1 MVKKLNITAIV
12 QARLNSTRF
21 PNKVLEKINGKTI
34 LEVISIRLRESKLIN
49 DIIFAIP
56 GTPNEILLKKF
67 LIKSKLNIFEGS
79 KNDVLDRYY
88 NCAKKNK
95 SDIIVRI
102 TGDCPLVDTSIV
114 DSLIN
119 TLINDKLDFVSNWSP
134 PTFPDGLDV
143 SVCTYNALK
152 KAWKLSTNKYDREH
166 VVPYFMKKNFFKIKN
181 ISYESNLSM
190 ERWTL
195 DEPEDLIVLKKIFAN
210 FKKNYLFSW
219 KEVLKLKKKHP
230 EYFEANSHIP
240 RNEGSYMSNSQ
251 KLWKKAKKIIPGGNM
266 LLSKRPELYL
276 PTKWPTYFS
285 KSKGSKIWDLDNKKY
300 LDMCMMG
307 IGTNILGYNNIEVDT
322 AVKKNIDKGNLT
334 TLNAPEEVFLSE
346 KLISMHP
353 WADMAKFTRSGGEAN
368 AVAIRIAR
376 AATKKNK
383 VAICGYHGW
392 HDWYLAANL
401 DGSDKLNSHHIKG
414 LNPLGV
420 PKNLSGSVL
429 PFNFNDFNQLED
441 IINKNKDIG
450 TVKMEV
456 SRNFEPKND
465 FLKKIRKLTAKR
477 EIILIFDECT
487 SGFRQSFGGLHK
499 YYDVEPDIAIF
510 GKALGNGYAIN
521 AIIGKKRFMQYAE
534 KTFISS
540 TFWTERIGP
549 TAALKTLEVMERI
562 KSWKIITKKGE
573 YIKKKWKL
581 LADKY
586 NLSIEFRGL
595 PAICSFFIKSKNFL
609 QYKTLISQE
618 LLKDS
623 ILASNVIYFS
633 TEHSKK
639 DIERYLISLEKVFK
653 LIAECEEGK
662 DIKTLLNT
670 PPCYNSFERLN

>member
-1 MVKKLNITAIV
+1 
-12 QARLNSTRF
+12 
-21 PNKVLEKINGKTI
+21 
-34 LEVISIRLRESKLIN
+34 
-49 DIIFAIP
+49 
-56 GTPNEILLKKF
+56 
-67 LIKSKLNIFEGS
+67 
-79 KNDVLDRYY
+79 
-88 NCAKKNK
+88 
-95 SDIIVRI
+95 
-102 TGDCPLVDTSIV
+102 
-114 DSLIN
+114 
-119 TLINDKLDFVSNWSP
+119 
-134 PTFPDGLDV
+134 
-143 SVCTYNALK
+143 
-152 KAWKLSTNKYDREH
+152 
-166 VVPYFMKKNFFKIKN
+166 
-181 ISYESNLSM
+181 
-190 ERWTL
+190 
-195 DEPEDLIVLKKIFAN
+195 
-210 FKKNYLFSW
+210 
-219 KEVLKLKKKHP
+219 
-230 EYFEANSHIP
+230 
-240 RNEGSYMSNSQ
+240 
-251 KLWKKAKKIIPGGNM
+251 
-266 LLSKRPELYL
+266 
-276 PTKWPTYFS
+276 
-285 KSKGSKIWDLDNKKY
+285 
-300 LDMCMMG
+300 
-307 IGTNILGYNNIEVDT
+307 
-322 AVKKNIDKGNLT
+322 
-334 TLNAPEEVFLSE
+334 
-346 KLISMHP
+346 
-353 WADMAKFTRSGGEAN
+353 
-368 AVAIRIAR
+368 
-376 AATKKNK
+376 
-383 VAICGYHGW
+383 
-392 HDWYLAANL
+392 
-401 DGSDKLNSHHIKG
+401 
-414 LNPLGV
+414 
-420 PKNLSGSVL
+420 
-429 PFNFNDFNQLED
+429 
-441 IINKNKDIG
+441 
-450 TVKMEV
+450 MEV

-581 LADKY
+581 LANKY
-586 NLSIEFRGL
+586 NLPIEFQGL

>member
-1 MVKKLNITAIV
+1 M
-12 QARLNSTRF
+12 
-21 PNKVLEKINGKTI
+21 
-34 LEVISIRLRESKLIN
+34 
-49 DIIFAIP
+49 
-56 GTPNEILLKKF
+56 
-67 LIKSKLNIFEGS
+67 
-79 KNDVLDRYY
+79 
-88 NCAKKNK
+88 
-95 SDIIVRI
+95 
-102 TGDCPLVDTSIV
+102 
-114 DSLIN
+114 
-119 TLINDKLDFVSNWSP
+119 
-134 PTFPDGLDV
+134 
-143 SVCTYNALK
+143 
-152 KAWKLSTNKYDREH
+152 
-166 VVPYFMKKNFFKIKN
+166 
-181 ISYESNLSM
+181 
-190 ERWTL
+190 
-195 DEPEDLIVLKKIFAN
+195 
-210 FKKNYLFSW
+210 
-219 KEVLKLKKKHP
+219 
-230 EYFEANSHIP
+230 
-240 RNEGSYMSNSQ
+240 
-251 KLWKKAKKIIPGGNM
+251 
-266 LLSKRPELYL
+266 
-276 PTKWPTYFS
+276 
-285 KSKGSKIWDLDNKKY
+285 
-300 LDMCMMG
+300 
-307 IGTNILGYNNIEVDT
+307 
-322 AVKKNIDKGNLT
+322 T

-420 PKNLSGSVL
+420 PKNLKGSVL

-456 SRNFEPKND
+456 SRNFKPKDD
-465 FLKKIRKLTAKR
+465 FLKKIRKLTAKK

-581 LADKY
+581 LANKY
-586 NLSIEFRGL
+586 NLPIEFQGL
-595 PAICSFFIKSKNFL
+595 PAISSFFIKSKNFL

>member
-12 QARLNSTRF
+12 QARLSSERF
-21 PNKVLEKINGKTI
+21 PNKVIEKINNKTI
-34 LEVISIRLRESKLIN
+34 LEIIATRLKKSRLITN
-49 DIIFAIP
+49 IIFAIP
-56 GTPNEILLKKF
+56 KDPNEKLLKKI
-67 LIKSKLNIFEGS
+67 LTKSKLNIFEGN

-88 NCAKKNK
+88 NCARQNK
-95 SDIIVRI
+95 SDIIIRI
-102 TGDCPLVDTSIV
+102 TGDCPLVDASIV

-119 TLINDKLDFVSNWSP
+119 TLIKDKLDFVSNWSP

-240 RNEGSYMSNSQ
+240 RDEGSYMSNSQ

-346 KLISMHP
+346 KLISMHS

-420 PKNLSGSVL
+420 PKNLKGSVL

-456 SRNFEPKND
+456 SRNFKPKDD
-465 FLKKIRKLTAKR
+465 FLKKIKKLTAKK

-521 AIIGKKRFMQYAE
+521 AIIGKKQFMQYAE

-581 LADKY
+581 LANKY
-586 NLSIEFRGL
+586 NLPVEFQGL
-595 PAICSFFIKSKNFL
+595 PAISSFFIKSKNFL